1 MRRTRFHII
10 AAAVAALALM
20 VGVGTAIAA
29 TGNGRLKQEAARIT
43 DRATFEAAVAKSLGT
58 TTEKLRA
65 AIKSSATARIDAA
78 LTAGEITSD
87 EATTLKDALADG
99 NLPAVHLATAAGV
112 AKELG
117 TTEAKLNTAYSDAQ
131 KAQAKARVDQA
142 VTDGKITEAY
152 ATQLKAQIDA
162 ATFPGFG
169 AGPGGGPGGH
179 LGHGGPSLGLGF
191 GFGLGLP
198 PDSGSSSS
206 SGGSSSSSSSLRVG
220 AFAFA

>member
-1 MRRTRFHII
+1 M
-10 AAAVAALALM
+10 
-20 VGVGTAIAA
+20 
-29 TGNGRLKQEAARIT
+29 
-43 DRATFEAAVAKSLGT
+43 AKSLGT

-169 AGPGGGPGGH
+169 AGPAAGPAAISATAALASVSASVSAWGASGQWQQLEQRRLLVELVLAQGRLARIRVVTDRPRMTEGALRRLFLVSDRRPRRPRRPARAPRGGRSRRRRGRCR
-179 LGHGGPSLGLGF
+179 
-191 GFGLGLP
+191 
-198 PDSGSSSS
+198 
-206 SGGSSSSSSSLRVG
+206 RV
-220 AFAFA
+220 A